1 MSKRIYL
8 AGGISGLTLEEQNGW
23 RMRFEDFAVNCDLLD
38 KITIFNPVSH
48 IEELNPN
55 RMDERQAMEYDL
67 SMLRES
73 DLVIMNFNNPSSIGT
88 ACELGIAYEK
98 RIPVLGINID
108 NKELHEWQQLM
119 CHKIFTNWD
128 SMITYFINHYYNE
141 W

>member
-1 MSKRIYL
+1 MSKYIYL
-8 AGGISGLTLEEQNGW
+8 AGGISGLSLEEQNGW
-23 RMRFEDFAVNCDLLD
+23 RTRFENFAVNCDLFN
-38 KITIFNPVSH
+38 KVSIFNPVSH
-48 IEELNPN
+48 IEELNPDK
-55 RMDERQAMEYDL
+55 MDERQAMEYDL
-67 SMLRES
+67 SMLRRS
-73 DLVIMNFNNPSSIGT
+73 DLVIMNFNNPGSIGT

-128 SMITYFINHYYNE
+128 SMIIYFINHYYNE